1 MSLLA
6 DVMKT
11 ILNEQGNDWPG
22 ATKDDA
28 DNENMDFK
36 EQKEYNVAKNTTSQI
51 IAISNKNSVE
61 KSKYGEKYKQNLDPR
76 DQMLTH
82 IFQFILEIPYET
94 AKAKTSFMKSQAY
107 QTLC

>member
-36 EQKEYNVAKNTTSQI
+36 E
-51 IAISNKNSVE
+51 
-61 KSKYGEKYKQNLDPR
+61 
-76 DQMLTH
+76 
-82 IFQFILEIPYET
+82 
-94 AKAKTSFMKSQAY
+94 
-107 QTLC
+107 